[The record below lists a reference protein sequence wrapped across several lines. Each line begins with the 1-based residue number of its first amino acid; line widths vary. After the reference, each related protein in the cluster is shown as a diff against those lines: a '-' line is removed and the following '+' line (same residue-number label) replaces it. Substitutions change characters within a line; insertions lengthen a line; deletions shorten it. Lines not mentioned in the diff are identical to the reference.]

1 MKTHLKLLCFICS
14 VCAMTLVS
22 CTAKKAV
29 VAATS
34 NASETIAASKVIE
47 SNNATK
53 KEFKT
58 LLLKADISYQDSNR
72 AQDVTAEIKIKKDEI
87 ILVSIRFF
95 GITMAKAIIT
105 PKEVKYYEK
114 INGKFFEGDYTTLS
128 RLLGTDLDFFKVQN
142 LMIGQ
147 ALDNLNKEKYTLSIA
162 DGFYKLAVSKENTEK
177 ALFIDSSS
185 FLIKRQEISQPDKN
199 RSFQLSY
206 LNHKTFNE
214 VILPVE
220 IMIEAKQEDKKT
232 TISIVYNNAVFNE
245 DLTFPYNVPD
255 GSERINID

>member
-1 MKTHLKLLCFICS
+1 
-14 VCAMTLVS
+14 VS
-22 CTAKKAV
+22 CTAKKVVV
-29 VAATS
+29 VAS
-34 NASETIAASKVIE
+34 NASEKIAASKVIE
-47 SNNATK
+47 SNNAIR

-58 LLLKADISYQDSNR
+58 LLLKADISYHDPNQE
-72 AQDVTAEIKIKKDEI
+72 QDVTAEIKIKKDEI

-114 INGKFFEGDYTTLS
+114 INGKFFEGDYTSLS
-128 RLLGTDLDFFKVQN
+128 RLLGTDLDFIKVQN
-142 LMIGQ
+142 LLIGQ
-147 ALDNLNKEKYTLSIA
+147 ALDDLSTENCTLSIA
-162 DGFYKLAVSKENTEK
+162 DGFSKLAVSKDNNQK
-177 ALFIDSSS
+177 AVFIDSAN
-185 FLIKRQEISQPDKN
+185 FLIKKQEIIQLDKN

-220 IMIEAKQEDKKT
+220 IMIEALQEDKKT

-245 DLTFPYNVPD
+245 DLTFPYNIPD
-255 GSERINID
+255 GYERINID